1 MKKKLLLIIFVVGT
15 LFLVTGCGN
24 KKVDDINYESNN
36 TNGTG
41 EVKENDDSSAYDDFE
56 LYSDNTKIVFAN
68 GSGKIVF
75 YYSGNEITAHHV
87 YFDYNNNAA
96 AKLALQYLEKDESI
110 DKAYVKGRYLIVEY
124 NKSEYENMTLEDV
137 KTAYSYLEELKKNK

>member
-36 TNGTG
+36 TSGTG

-68 GSGKIVF
+68 G
-75 YYSGNEITAHHV
+75 
-87 YFDYNNNAA
+87 
-96 AKLALQYLEKDESI
+96 
-110 DKAYVKGRYLIVEY
+110 
-124 NKSEYENMTLEDV
+124 
-137 KTAYSYLEELKKNK
+137 